1 MRDLSKFE
9 FLNLARPTRFQFIT
23 FRSFFLLSFG
33 YGRMEENVSKRIS
46 SFINFLRKQIHLLP
60 PPLSVFLPPNHAIR
74 IETITIPSPPIPV
87 PFPSRTLLSSL
98 PPESGGISAQDMFS
112 LRQQSVRLVTDQ
124 NYHRAI
130 LVARGLPPSFHLLF
144 FFASFA
150 LFLEEK
156 EGRHVF
162 NLRFELFQINVFNRN
177 GLDGSTMFV
186 GIALFSI
193 SEKRS
198 GRKGGSND
206 SLKVEN

>member
-1 MRDLSKFE
+1 MRDLSK

-46 SFINFLRKQIHLLP
+46 SFINFLRKQIHLFP

-87 PFPSRTLLSSL
+87 PFPSRTFLSSL

-130 LVARGLPPSFHLLF
+130 LVASPDFSSP
-144 FFASFA
+144 
-150 LFLEEK
+150 LFL
-156 EGRHVF
+156 RIF
-162 NLRFELFQINVFNRN
+162 
-177 GLDGSTMFV
+177 
-186 GIALFSI
+186 
-193 SEKRS
+193 RS
-198 GRKGGSND
+198 LPRGKGGKTRVQPAFRAVPN
-206 SLKVEN
+206 KCI

>member
-1 MRDLSKFE
+1 MRDLSK

-98 PPESGGISAQDMFS
+98 PPESGGISAQDVFS

-130 LVARGLPPSFHLLF
+130 LVARGLPPIFHLLF
-144 FFASFA
+144 FF
-150 LFLEEK
+150 
-156 EGRHVF
+156 
-162 NLRFELFQINVFNRN
+162 
-177 GLDGSTMFV
+177 
-186 GIALFSI
+186 
-193 SEKRS
+193 RS
-198 GRKGGSND
+198 LPRGKGGKTRVQPAFRAVPN
-206 SLKVEN
+206 KCI